1 LAAPLAFMLLFTLS
15 LLLARLYRARGGAWV
30 PGWTGGIG
38 LLALFAV
45 FAIAAVAMGNPA
57 WIEPLFFG
65 VVGAVVGAYLSLAR
79 PTLTGA
85 WWQIW
90 R

>member
-1 LAAPLAFMLLFTLS
+1 MPLLTGLTAFLICLA
-15 LLLARLYRARGGAWV
+15 LARIYRFRGGSWV

-38 LLALFAV
+38 LLVLFAIFMV
-45 FAIAAVAMGNPA
+45 LMLALGNPA
-57 WIEPLFFG
+57 WLEPLFFA

-79 PTLTGA
+79 PQLEGS
-85 WWQIW
+85 WWQLW